1 MTVISNLI
9 LIPRLIIGMRI
20 DVIMLISGLSG
31 DALKKRE
38 EGLASQASPGV
49 DVRLVTTRAA
59 PPSVDSLPEMELAAP
74 GILERVLRSE
84 EEGADA
90 AVIWGGHDPS
100 LEAARNLVSIPVLG
114 PGMAS
119 MYLASMLAEEFCLL
133 VQLPHVLSLAERQ
146 VRGLGLW
153 ERCTGIYSVDLP
165 VLELGKP
172 SGYEKVHEMAVVGVE
187 DGADAVCF
195 GCMAMNDHA
204 DRLRRELEETYP
216 GVIVIHPGKVVIR
229 LAELLVDMG
238 LTHSK
243 RSYPPPPKDVVF
255 PF

>member
-1 MTVISNLI
+1 LSSS
-9 LIPRLIIGMRI
+9 LIIGMRI

-31 DALKKRE
+31 DALRRRE

-49 DVRLVTTRAA
+49 DVKLVTTKAA

-119 MYLASMLAEEFCLL
+119 MHLASMLAKEFCLL
-133 VQLPHVLSLAERQ
+133 VQLPHVLSLAKRQ
-146 VRGLGLW
+146 VKDLGLW

-172 SGYEKVHEMAVVGVE
+172 SGYERVHETAIIGVK

-204 DRLRRELEETYP
+204 IRLRRELEETHP
-216 GVIVIHPGKVVIR
+216 GVIVIHPGEAVIK
-229 LAELLVDMG
+229 LAELLVGMG

-243 RSYPPPPKDVVF
+243 RSYPPPPKDIFF

>member
-1 MTVISNLI
+1 MILNLI

-38 EGLASQASPGV
+38 EGLASHASPGV

-74 GILERVLRSE
+74 GILERALRSQ

-90 AVIWGGHDPS
+90 VVIWGGHDPS

-119 MYLASMLAEEFCLL
+119 MYLASMLAKEFCLL
-133 VQLPHVLSLAERQ
+133 VQLPHVISLAERQ
-146 VRGLGLW
+146 VKDLGLW
-153 ERCTGIYSVDLP
+153 ERCTGVYSVDLP

-172 SGYEKVHEMAVVGVE
+172 SGYEKVHEMSVVGVE

-204 DRLRRELEETYP
+204 DRLLGDLGETHP
-216 GVIVIHPGKVVIR
+216 GAVVIHPGRAVIR
-229 LAELLVDMG
+229 MAELVVGMG

-243 RSYPPPPKDVVF
+243 RSYPLPPKDVVF

>member
-1 MTVISNLI
+1 MSSS
-9 LIPRLIIGMRI
+9 LIIGMRI

-31 DALKKRE
+31 DALRRRE

-49 DVRLVTTRAA
+49 DVKLVTTKAA

-119 MYLASMLAEEFCLL
+119 MHLASMLAKEFCLL
-133 VQLPHVLSLAERQ
+133 VQLPHVLSLAKRQ
-146 VRGLGLW
+146 VKDLGLW

-172 SGYEKVHEMAVVGVE
+172 SGYERVHETAVMGVE

-204 DRLRRELEETYP
+204 IRLRRELEETHP
-216 GVIVIHPGKVVIR
+216 GVIVIHPGEAVIK
-229 LAELLVDMG
+229 LAELLVGMG

-243 RSYPPPPKDVVF
+243 RSYPPPPKDIVF
-255 PF
+255 HF

>member
-1 MTVISNLI
+1 
-9 LIPRLIIGMRI
+9 MRI
-20 DVIMLISGLSG
+20 DVVMLISGLSG
-31 DALKKRE
+31 DALRKRE
-38 EGLASQASPGV
+38 EGLASHASPGV
-49 DVRLVTTRAA
+49 DVRLVTTRGA

-74 GILERVLRSE
+74 GILERVLRSQ

-100 LEAARNLVSIPVLG
+100 LEAARSLVSIPVLG

-119 MYLASMLAEEFCLL
+119 MYLASMLAKEFCLL
-133 VQLPHVLSLAERQ
+133 VQLPHVKSLAERQ
-146 VRGLGLW
+146 VRDLGLW
-153 ERCTGIYSVDLP
+153 GRCTGVYPVGLP

-172 SGYEKVHEMAVVGVE
+172 QSYEKVREAAVSGVE
-187 DGADAVCF
+187 DGADAVCL

-204 DRLRRELEETYP
+204 DRLRGDLRETHP
-216 GVIVIHPGKVVIR
+216 GVVVIHPGKAVIR
-229 LAELLVDMG
+229 MAELLVATG

-255 PF
+255 PY

>member
-1 MTVISNLI
+1 
-9 LIPRLIIGMRI
+9 MRI
-20 DVIMLISGLSG
+20 DVIMLISGLGG
-31 DALKKRE
+31 DALRKRE
-38 EGLASQASPGV
+38 EGLASHASPGV
-49 DVRLVTTRAA
+49 EVRLVTTKAA
-59 PPSVDSLPEMELAAP
+59 PSSVDSLPEMELAAP

-119 MYLASMLAEEFCLL
+119 MHLASMLAKEFCLL
-133 VQLPHVLSLAERQ
+133 VQLPHVISLAERQ
-146 VRGLGLW
+146 VRDLGLW
-153 ERCTGIYSVDLP
+153 GRCTGIYSVDLP

-172 SGYEKVHEMAVVGVE
+172 LGYEKVHETAVLGVE
-187 DGADAVCF
+187 DGADAVCL

-204 DRLRRELEETYP
+204 DRLRRELEETHP
-216 GVIVIHPGKVVIR
+216 GVIVIHPGKAVIR
-229 LAELLVDMG
+229 LAELLVGLG

-243 RSYPPPPKDVVF
+243 RSYPSPPKGVVF

>member
-1 MTVISNLI
+1 LSSS
-9 LIPRLIIGMRI
+9 LIIGMRI

-31 DALKKRE
+31 DALRRRE

-49 DVRLVTTRAA
+49 DVKLVTTKAA

-119 MYLASMLAEEFCLL
+119 MHLASMLAKEFCLL

-146 VRGLGLW
+146 VKDLGLW

-172 SGYEKVHEMAVVGVE
+172 SGYERVHETAIIGVK

-204 DRLRRELEETYP
+204 IRLRRELEETHP
-216 GVIVIHPGKVVIR
+216 GVIVIHPGEAVIK
-229 LAELLVDMG
+229 LAELLVGMG

-243 RSYPPPPKDVVF
+243 RSYPPPPKDIFF

>member
-1 MTVISNLI
+1 
-9 LIPRLIIGMRI
+9 MRI

-31 DALKKRE
+31 DALRRRE

-49 DVRLVTTRAA
+49 DVKLVTTKAA

-119 MYLASMLAEEFCLL
+119 MHLASMLAKEFCLL
-133 VQLPHVLSLAERQ
+133 VQLPHVLSLAKRQ
-146 VRGLGLW
+146 VKDLGLW

-172 SGYEKVHEMAVVGVE
+172 SGYERVHETAIIGVK

-204 DRLRRELEETYP
+204 IRLRRELEETHP
-216 GVIVIHPGKVVIR
+216 GVIVIHPGEAVIK
-229 LAELLVDMG
+229 LAELLVGMG

-243 RSYPPPPKDVVF
+243 RSYPPPPKDIFF